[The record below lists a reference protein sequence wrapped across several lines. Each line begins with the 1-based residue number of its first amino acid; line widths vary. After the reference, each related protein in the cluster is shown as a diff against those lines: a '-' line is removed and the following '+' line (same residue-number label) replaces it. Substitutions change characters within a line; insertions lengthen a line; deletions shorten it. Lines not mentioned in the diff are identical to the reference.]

1 MGGWWLLE
9 DSADLGLYLEFSF
22 PLFKIYFMYKKKIIF
37 WLCWV
42 FVAVH
47 RLSLVVASRAY
58 SVVAVHKLLIVVA
71 SHVVAPWALG
81 AQA

>member
-1 MGGWWLLE
+1 M
-9 DSADLGLYLEFSF
+9 YLVT
-22 PLFKIYFMYKKKIIF
+22 YF

-47 RLSLVVASRAY
+47 RLSLVVASRGY

-71 SHVVAPWALG
+71 SLVVAHGLWCTSLASLHHW
-81 AQA
+81 QEDS